1 MINFILINLLKLLLF
16 ILRKNKNENINWR
29 SLENEEM
36 IIKNIDIKKKI
47 EIKKKILI
55 IFLKIISFLKS
66 NKFTKNKKNKRV
78 AKNYYP
84 IN

>member
-1 MINFILINLLKLLLF
+1 MINL
-16 ILRKNKNENINWR
+16 ILRNFFKLVLFFIKKKNGNINWR

-47 EIKKKILI
+47 EIKQKFLI
-55 IFLKIISFLKS
+55 VFLQIISFLKS
-66 NKFTKNKKNKRV
+66 NKFKKNKKNKRV
-78 AKNYYP
+78 SKNYYP